1 MLTLQRLFVLVD
13 VLVCTFIILGI
24 MFVWF
29 SREEHEVLASVLVLI
44 GIPWFSVD
52 PFRTGA
58 HSKNARD
65 SPLNL

>member
-1 MLTLQRLFVLVD
+1 MLTLQRLFFLVD
-13 VLVCTFIILGI
+13 TVICSFLILGI
-24 MFVWF
+24 IFVWF
-29 SREEHEVLASVLVLI
+29 SREEHEVFASVLVLI
-44 GIPWFSVD
+44 GIPWLSVD